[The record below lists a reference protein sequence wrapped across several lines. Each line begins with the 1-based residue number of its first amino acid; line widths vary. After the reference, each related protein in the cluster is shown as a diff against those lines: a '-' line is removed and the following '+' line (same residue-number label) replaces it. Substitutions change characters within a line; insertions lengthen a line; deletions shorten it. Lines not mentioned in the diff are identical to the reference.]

1 MKDSVFF
8 TILAGVSVFVL
19 GQFILKLVLEPI
31 VSFKESLGNL
41 SAFCLRYR
49 AKITNANASLELQN
63 ELKVLISTILSKSQS
78 IPFYSA
84 FAKVLGLPNQSSIIE
99 SCRILNGISYEM
111 VRETSQHHGKLQ
123 GPAQILMDLQRVSEL
138 LKVRLDYSEL

>member
-8 TILAGVSVFVL
+8 TILAGVLVFVL

-49 AKITNANASLELQN
+49 AKITNANASLEHQN

-84 FAKVLGLPNQSSIIE
+84 FARVLGLPDQASVIE
-99 SCRILNGISYEM
+99 SCRLLNSISYEM
-111 VRETSQHHGKLQ
+111 VKETSRHQ
-123 GPAQILMDLQRVSEL
+123 GNLEGPVQIVMDLQRVGEL
-138 LKVRLDYSEL
+138 LRVRLDYSEL

>member
-8 TILAGVSVFVL
+8 TVLAGVAIFVL

-31 VSFKESLGNL
+31 VSFKESLGHL

-49 AKITNANASLELQN
+49 AKITNANASIELQN
-63 ELKVLISTILSKSQS
+63 ELKVLTSTILSKSES

-84 FAKVLGLPNQSSIIE
+84 FARVLGLPNQAAIVE
-99 SCRILNGISYEM
+99 SCRLLNGISYE
-111 VRETSQHHGKLQ
+111 VVNETSQQKGKLN
-123 GPAQILMDLQRVSEL
+123 GPVEILMDLQRVSEL